1 LFACRGSQGKARTI
15 RKRTSAMLRALGATV
30 QVHGDATLGVP
41 VEGPPRGALMVTN
54 HLSFLDSVVLYA
66 LWPIRSVA
74 KREVSRWPVHG
85 TLARAARTI
94 FIDRDQARALS
105 KVVSVMGD
113 ALRDGSLISAFPQG
127 GIRCCLRHG
136 GFRPAMFQAA
146 VDGGV
151 PVRPVAIRYRLADG
165 TSTMWPAYIDETLI
179 AMMARTARLRGLVIE
194 VHVMP
199 EIASD
204 AGVSRRELSVLAEAA
219 VVNALTGAVTRQP
232 SPLHS

>member
-1 LFACRGSQGKARTI
+1 
-15 RKRTSAMLRALGATV
+15 MLRALGATV
-30 QVHGDATLGVP
+30 EVHGDATLGVP
-41 VEGPPRGALMVTN
+41 ADGPARGALLVTN
-54 HLSFLDSVVLYA
+54 HVSFLDSVVLYA

-94 FIDRDQARALS
+94 FIDRDQVRALS
-105 KVVSVMGD
+105 KVVSVMAD

-127 GIRCCLRHG
+127 GIRCCLAHG

-151 PVRPVAIRYRLADG
+151 PVRPVAVRYRMTDG
-165 TSTMWPAYIDETLI
+165 TTTMWPAYIDETLVT
-179 AMMARTARLRGLVIE
+179 MMARTARLRGLVIE

-204 AGVSRRELSVLAEAA
+204 GGVGRRELSALAEAA
-219 VVNALTGAVTRQP
+219 VVDALSGAAERQP
-232 SPLHS
+232 VRS